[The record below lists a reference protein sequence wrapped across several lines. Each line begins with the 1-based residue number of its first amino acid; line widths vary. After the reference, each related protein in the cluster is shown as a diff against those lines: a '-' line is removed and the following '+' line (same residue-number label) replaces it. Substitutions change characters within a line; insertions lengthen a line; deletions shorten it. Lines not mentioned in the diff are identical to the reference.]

1 MRCASLPCDNGASSM
16 FPEPY
21 GPQINKVEDRTM
33 IKDPM
38 FPGSCV
44 TKALISQGSLCS
56 QIKMID
62 NVSKCPCV
70 KGSFVPR
77 SYVLRVEVKGSRVSL
92 SELSNLG
99 SCRGDLRSWWLRSL
113 KTWGPGSIATLKL

>member
-1 MRCASLPCDNGASSM
+1 MRCASLSCDNGASSM

-33 IKDPM
+33 TKDPM

-62 NVSKCPCV
+62 NESMT
-70 KGSFVPR
+70 KGLLFPGPMFSGLG
-77 SYVLRVEVKGSRVSL
+77 LRV
-92 SELSNLG
+92 LG
-99 SCRGDLRSWWLRSL
+99 SLCQSCP
-113 KTWGPGSIATLKL
+113 TWDHVVAI